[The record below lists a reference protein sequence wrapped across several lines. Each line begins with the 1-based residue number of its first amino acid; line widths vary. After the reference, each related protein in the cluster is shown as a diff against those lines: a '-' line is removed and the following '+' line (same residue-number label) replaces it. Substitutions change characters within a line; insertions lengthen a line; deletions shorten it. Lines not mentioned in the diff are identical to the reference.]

1 MIPLDVSALDLQTID
16 FGVWQESLLQG
27 SIQLSHHATLLAQR
41 IENVDI
47 LGDIQKSFQHF
58 IKSGQVW
65 ALAIGFVAGYMF
77 RNFTAY

>member
-1 MIPLDVSALDLQTID
+1 MISWDLSILPLQTINFLD
-16 FGVWQESLLQG
+16 WQDAFFQG
-27 SIQLSHHATLLAQR
+27 IAHLSHHGTILAQR
-41 IENVDI
+41 VDNVDI